1 MSLRIALLID
11 AENISHKEVPHI
23 LAHTHR
29 QGEIVLQAV
38 YGDWERPDMQTWH
51 DIALQHNFKIRHQ
64 TNDTFAKNSTDMKL
78 IMDAM
83 DILYHVQVDGFCL
96 VTNDADY
103 VALCDKIHELKKYV
117 IGVGYPHA
125 AETLIR
131 ACDQFIFV
139 GRDNPNVP
147 TVADDI
153 SDAEPQQLMPIISQA
168 KIEKIITKAFEI
180 ALDNTEQWV
189 TLSALGSALRQVET
203 DFRSNNYGHATLS
216 KLLQKMPDIIA
227 LRSESNIKSARLK
240 QTPSNPAHLQK
251 IVIEAIMLSRDN
263 ANLWITL
270 SALGTAI
277 RQVDMTFDT
286 ADYGYPTL
294 TKLLLALP
302 DLVELQ
308 VNGNMTSA
316 RLKK

>member
-11 AENISHKEVPHI
+11 AENISYREIPHI
-23 LAHTHR
+23 LKQASR
-29 QGEIVLQAV
+29 QGQIVLQAV
-38 YGDWERPDMQTWH
+38 YGDWEHPGMQTWR
-51 DIALQHNFKIRHQ
+51 DIAIQHNFKIRHQ
-64 TNDTFAKNSTDMKL
+64 TNDPLAKNSADMKL

-83 DILYHVQVDGFCL
+83 EIVYRVEVDGFCL

-103 VALCDKIHELKKYV
+103 IALCDKIHELKKYV

-147 TVADDI
+147 AIADDI
-153 SDAEPQQLMPIISQA
+153 PDAEPQQFMPITQA
-168 KIEKIITKAFEI
+168 KIEKIINKAFEI

-203 DFRSNNYGHATLS
+203 GFSSKDYGHTTLS
-216 KLLQKMPDIIA
+216 KLLQKMPNVVV
-227 LRSESNIKSARLK
+227 LRNDTDGKSARLNK
-240 QTPSNPAHLQK
+240 LPAKPSKLQK
-251 IVIEAIMLSRDN
+251 IVIEALALTRDETGHW
-263 ANLWITL
+263 LTL
-270 SALGTAI
+270 STLGTAI